1 MCRER
6 AKSFTFRSLSRK
18 EIKMRDILIDKK
30 KYNTQAE
37 KLNKAKKAKNDDFY
51 TQYSDIQKE
60 LEHYDKAKFEDKVIY
75 LPCDIPQSNFVAY
88 FKEHYE
94 DYKYKELVYT
104 YIARE
109 ENEEVFAY
117 SFDGKNEIKTKLNGN
132 GAFQSDE
139 CVNIMKRADWVITN
153 PPFSILSIFI
163 KQLKDLNKRFIIC
176 IPVTSLTTKIIFNN
190 IINKNFYTGFTELNN
205 FINENNELATVNV
218 LWLTTEKHI
227 PQKKV
232 KEIKYKLVKYDNY
245 DALEVSKLIYLEHIL
260 DKGLKGKYGVPIT
273 ILKSYLLYLPNIDVK
288 DIIEPTINN
297 KNLFKRVLIEIK

>member
-1 MCRER
+1 
-6 AKSFTFRSLSRK
+6 
-18 EIKMRDILIDKK
+18 MRDIVVINK
-30 KYNTQAE
+30 KYDTTVE
-37 KLNKAKKAKNDDFY
+37 KLNKAKKAKNDEYY
-51 TQYSDIQKE
+51 TQYSDIEKE
-60 LEHYDKAKFEDKVIY
+60 LEHYDKDKFIDKVIY
-75 LPCDIPQSNFVAY
+75 LPCDRPISNFVAY

-117 SFDGKNEIKTKLNGN
+117 SFDGNKETKTKLKGN

-139 CVNIMKRADWVITN
+139 CIDIMKRADWVITN
-153 PPFSILSIFI
+153 PPFSILGIFI

-176 IPVTSLTTKIIFNN
+176 IPTTALSTHIIFNN

-227 PQKKV
+227 IEKKV
-232 KEIKYKLVKYDNY
+232 KKIKYNLIKYDNY
-245 DALEVSKLIYLEHIL
+245 DALEVGKLEYLEDIL
-260 DKGLKGKYGVPIT
+260 ARGLKGKYGVPIT
-273 ILKSYLLYLPNIDVK
+273 ILKSYLLYLPNIEVK
-288 DIIEPTINN
+288 DLIKPTINN
-297 KNLFKRVLIEIK
+297 KNLFYRVLIEIK

>member
-1 MCRER
+1 
-6 AKSFTFRSLSRK
+6 
-18 EIKMRDILIDKK
+18 MRDIVVINK
-30 KYNTQAE
+30 KYDTKVE
-37 KLNKAKKAKNDDFY
+37 KLKKARKQKNDEFY

-60 LEHYDKAKFEDKVIY
+60 LEHYDKAKFKDKVIY
-75 LPCDIPQSNFVAY
+75 LPCDRPISNFVAY

-94 DYKYKELVYT
+94 DYKYKELIYT

-117 SFDGKNEIKTKLNGN
+117 RFDGKKETKTKLRGN

-139 CVNIMKRADWVITN
+139 CIEIMKRADWVITN
-153 PPFSILSIFI
+153 PPFSILQIFI
-163 KQLKDLNKRFIIC
+163 NQLKDLNKRFIIC
-176 IPVTSLTTKIIFNN
+176 IPRTALGTKFIFNN

-245 DALEVSKLIYLEHIL
+245 DALEVSKLIYLEDIL
-260 DKGLKGKYGVPIT
+260 AKGLKGKYGVPIT
-273 ILKSYLLYLPNIDVK
+273 ILKSYLLYLPNIEVK
-288 DIIEPTINN
+288 AIIDPTINN
-297 KNLFKRVLIEIK
+297 KQLFTRVIIEIK

>member
-1 MCRER
+1 
-6 AKSFTFRSLSRK
+6 
-18 EIKMRDILIDKK
+18 MRDIVVINK
-30 KYNTQAE
+30 KYDTKVE
-37 KLNKAKKAKNDDFY
+37 RLKKAKKEKNDEFY

-75 LPCDIPQSNFVAY
+75 LPCDRPISNFVAY

-117 SFDGKNEIKTKLNGN
+117 SFDGKKEIKTKLKGN

-139 CVNIMKRADWVITN
+139 CINIMKRADWVITN
-153 PPFSILSIFI
+153 PPFSILGIFI
-163 KQLKDLNKRFIIC
+163 DQLTALKKKFIIC
-176 IPVTSLTTKIIFNN
+176 IPLTKLKDNNVFEKIK
-190 IINKNFYTGFTELNN
+190 NKELYTGYTHLTYFLDSNN
-205 FINENNELATVNV
+205 NLASVNV

-227 PQKKV
+227 IEKKV

-245 DALEVSKLIYLEHIL
+245 DALEVSKLVYLEDIIAR
-260 DKGLKGKYGVPIT
+260 GLKGTFGVPIT
-273 ILKSYLLYLPNIDVK
+273 ILDSYIMYLPNIEVIDK
-288 DIIEPTINN
+288 IHPTING
-297 KNLFKRVLIEIK
+297 KKLYDRIKIKIK

>member
-1 MCRER
+1 
-6 AKSFTFRSLSRK
+6 
-18 EIKMRDILIDKK
+18 MRDIVVINK
-30 KYNTQAE
+30 KYNTKAE
-37 KLNKAKKAKNDDFY
+37 KLKKAKKEKNDEFY

-75 LPCDIPQSNFVAY
+75 LPCDRQISNFVSY

-109 ENEEVFAY
+109 ENEEVFSY
-117 SFDGKNEIKTKLNGN
+117 RFDGKKETKTKLRGN

-139 CVNIMKRADWVITN
+139 CIEIMKRADWVITN
-153 PPFSILSIFI
+153 PPFSVLQIFI

-176 IPVTSLTTKIIFNN
+176 IPVTALHTKIIFNN
-190 IINKNFYTGFTELNN
+190 IINMNFYTGFTELNN

-227 PQKKV
+227 IEKKV
-232 KEIKYKLVKYDNY
+232 KKIKYNLIKYDNY
-245 DALEVSKLIYLEHIL
+245 DALEVSKLIYLEDIL
-260 DKGLKGKYGVPIT
+260 AKGLKGKYGVPIT
-273 ILKSYLLYLPNIDVK
+273 ILKSYLLYLPNIEVK
-288 DIIEPTINN
+288 DVIRPTINN
-297 KNLFKRVLIEIK
+297 NKLFVRVIIEIK